1 MEPHYIYPIMPDP
14 RTDIPTRAPA
24 ATSEDDTILPFQV
37 EALDLRGR
45 VVRFGPA
52 IDTIL
57 SRHRYPA
64 PVAKLLG
71 EAIVLT
77 VLLGSTLKF
86 EGRFILQTQSDG
98 PVRMLVIDYTTPGK
112 VRACARFDA
121 ARVAAAIAAG
131 AADPGAL
138 LGRGHLAMTI
148 DQGPDTARYQ
158 GIVALEGKDLEHAA
172 HEYFLRSEQI
182 PTRVR
187 LAVAEELR
195 AGANGARHRWRA
207 GGLLL
212 QFLPQSPERARQP
225 DLDPGD
231 VPEGVELEVAPEDDA
246 WVEGRSLVATVEDV
260 ELLDPEVSAEQL
272 LYRLFH
278 ERGVRVFRSQGFARP
293 MLVLARRRRADA
305 AQLPPG
311 RPRPHGRERQ
321 DHGHLRVLQ
330 LDLCVRADGGERAD
344 VRRRHTRRVGKP
356 VPAPTGDRRPYRC
369 RMKRGARDFAHASR
383 LPQRLCSAWARR
395 CSDLRGEPNDVRG
408 SRLCP
413 PYELLFA
420 LIDRPR
426 ALRGVEREGRNVD
439 VELARRSRSPCRRC
453 RS

>member
-1 MEPHYIYPIMPDP
+1 MSNPHIEVPA
-14 RTDIPTRAPA
+14 RAPA
-24 ATSEDDTILPFQV
+24 ATSADDTILPFKV

-52 IDTIL
+52 IDAIL
-57 SRHRYPA
+57 SRHSYPA

-71 EAIVLT
+71 EGIVLT

-112 VRACARFDA
+112 VRGCARFDA

-158 GIVALEGKDLEHAA
+158 GIVALEGRGLEHAA

-195 AGANGARHRWRA
+195 AGADGARHRWRA
-207 GGLLL
+207 GGMLL
-212 QFLPQSPERARQP
+212 QFLPQSPDRARQR

-231 VPEGVELEVAPEDDA
+231 VPAGVEVPAAPEDDA
-246 WVEGRSLVATVEDV
+246 WVEGRALVASVEDV
-260 ELLDPEVSAEQL
+260 ELLDPNASVERL
-272 LYRLFH
+272 LYRLFS
-278 ERGVRVFRSQGFARP
+278 ERGVRVFRSRDLQA
-293 MLVLARRRRADA
+293 
-305 AQLPPG
+305 
-311 RPRPHGRERQ
+311 HCSCSRER
-321 DHGHLRVLQ
+321 
-330 LDLCVRADGGERAD
+330 
-344 VRRRHTRRVGKP
+344 
-356 VPAPTGDRRPYRC
+356 
-369 RMKRGARDFAHASR
+369 
-383 LPQRLCSAWARR
+383 
-395 CSDLRGEPNDVRG
+395 
-408 SRLCP
+408 
-413 PYELLFA
+413 
-420 LIDRPR
+420 
-426 ALRGVEREGRNVD
+426 VERMLRSFSQDDREHM
-439 VELARRSRSPCRRC
+439 VENGKITVTCEFCNSTYVFKPAEVSDAGPLS
-453 RS
+453 

>member
-1 MEPHYIYPIMPDP
+1 MSDP
-14 RTDIPTRAPA
+14 RIEVPARAPA
-24 ATSEDDTILPFQV
+24 ATSADDTILPFQV

-57 SRHRYPA
+57 SRHRYPT

-86 EGRFILQTQSDG
+86 QGRFILQTQSDG

-158 GIVALEGKDLEHAA
+158 GIVALEAKGLEHAA

-195 AGANGARHRWRA
+195 AGADGARHRWRA

-212 QFLPQSPERARQP
+212 QFLPKSPERARQR

-231 VPEGVELEVAPEDDA
+231 VPTGVEVEVPPEDDA
-246 WVEGRSLVATVEDV
+246 WVEGRALVASVEDV
-260 ELLDPEVSAEQL
+260 ELLDPNASAEQL

-278 ERGVRVFRSQGFARP
+278 QRGVRVFRSRD
-293 MLVLARRRRADA
+293 LH
-305 AQLPPG
+305 AQCSCS
-311 RPRPHGRERQ
+311 RERVERMLRSFPQ
-321 DHGHLRVLQ
+321 DDRDHMVENGKITVTCEFCNSTYMFEPL
-330 LDLCVRADGGERAD
+330 D
-344 VRRRHTRRVGKP
+344 VRE
-356 VPAPTGDRRPYRC
+356 PTP
-369 RMKRGARDFAHASR
+369 S
-383 LPQRLCSAWARR
+383 S
-395 CSDLRGEPNDVRG
+395 
-408 SRLCP
+408 
-413 PYELLFA
+413 
-420 LIDRPR
+420 
-426 ALRGVEREGRNVD
+426 
-439 VELARRSRSPCRRC
+439 
-453 RS
+453 